1 MPSAMALVAAERRST
16 RTRRLTVK
24 DPRNW
29 TTLLVMAFLLVS
41 TACAGSRRDVDLRPD
56 SRRGTIVIPGV
67 GVIGTDA
74 EAVEKRREKERK
86 EAEKAQKKERKEA
99 EKRWKKQRK
108 EAEKAQ
114 KKAEKDRR
122 KHVGKH
128 PRS

>member
-1 MPSAMALVAAERRST
+1 M
-16 RTRRLTVK
+16 K
-24 DPRNW
+24 DPRYW
-29 TTLLVMAFLLVS
+29 TTLLVMAFLLIS

-74 EAVEKRREKERK
+74 RKVEKRREKERK

-99 EKRWKKQRK
+99 EKRWKKDRK
-108 EAEKAQ
+108 EADKRW
-114 KKAEKDRR
+114 KKERQDAEKG
-122 KHVGKH
+122 KKNAGKGAGKH